1 MCQTLEEN
9 FCALSKN
16 SQISPTF
23 SPYVPRKG
31 FRSTRGNLTQDEI
44 KKRILINLYEKGAG
58 LNQNQIKAIPTLNSI
73 DWNILGSILAEL
85 CVAWKLNADSPSE
98 YKEGS
103 WIYTITDEGREFIEA
118 IKKMRSLGM
127 GFSLF
132 D

>member
-1 MCQTLEEN
+1 MEEN
-9 FCALSKN
+9 FWNLSKN
-16 SQISPTF
+16 SQISSTF

-31 FRSTRGNLTQDEI
+31 FKSTRGNLTQDEI

-85 CVAWKLNADSPSE
+85 CVVWKLNADSPSE

-103 WIYTITDEGREFIEA
+103 WIYTITDEGRKFIEA
-118 IKKMRSLGM
+118 LKKMRSLGM
-127 GFSLF
+127 GFSIF